1 MFEDDTSGCHSQAV
15 SCMLITSTVTA
26 AFVHVP
32 TVCHCEEKPMK
43 SLQKCD
49 SDRKQQWHAGQSYV
63 ACSAGF
69 NHDDSNFFILLAFG
83 YGLGIVGW
91 LSCTKRKAI

>member
-15 SCMLITSTVTA
+15 SCMLITSAVTA

-32 TVCHCEEKPMK
+32 TVYHCEEKPIK
-43 SLQKCD
+43 SLQQCD

-63 ACSAGF
+63 PCSAGLIMVIVIF
-69 NHDDSNFFILLAFG
+69 LFIFALGFS
-83 YGLGIVGW
+83 LGIVEW
-91 LSCTKRKAI
+91 LLCTNVNSI